1 MHIGN
6 RIFPYPVLNR
16 NEALSDYVAEST
28 FKLEFEVAESGAP
41 IVKNGEVVFKNL
53 HFILTDT
60 TLSELFEQGKL
71 QGAFIVE
78 CSASVYRSR
87 FNISTVPYDLHV
99 SAHEIN
105 GNVVVSCYLYA
116 TEDIASFRSTGF
128 ISEYAGYSFDIDKF
142 DILAV
147 DDGFKFKIELDPTE
161 DDKVASI
168 FTIVKKED
176 SGDIMSYVYNDKKII
191 IHLPAAYYDCYDN
204 IKTKRECNNI
214 AFAMIAIPVLSGC
227 LDDIS
232 SRYESVEEILDLYS
246 WFNAVYVSY
255 MRKTG
260 NKLTFEDFYNMN
272 KLELAQMVM
281 NSASCNGLKDFDNML
296 LGGMN
301 AMDEEGDENE

>member
-6 RIFPYPVLNR
+6 RSFPYPVLNR
-16 NEALSDYVAEST
+16 NEALSDYAAKST
-28 FKLEFEVAESGAP
+28 FKLEFDVDENGAP
-41 IVKNGEVVFKNL
+41 IVKNGEVIFKNL
-53 HFILTDT
+53 HFTLTDS
-60 TLSELFEQGKL
+60 TLSELLEQGKL
-71 QGAFIVE
+71 RGAFIVE

-87 FNISTVPYDLHV
+87 FDISTTPYDLQV

-105 GNVVVSCYLYA
+105 GNVVASCYLYA
-116 TEDIASFRSTGF
+116 TEDIIDFHSMGF
-128 ISEYAGYSFDIDKF
+128 IEEYAGYSFDIDKF

-168 FTIVKKED
+168 FTVVKKED

-191 IHLPAAYYDCYDN
+191 IYLPSAYYDCYDN

-214 AFAMIAIPVLSGC
+214 AFAMLAIPVLSGC

-232 SRYESVEEILDLYS
+232 ARYESMEEILESYS
-246 WFNAVYVSY
+246 WFNAVCISY
-255 MRKTG
+255 KRKTG
-260 NKLTFEDFYNMN
+260 NKLTFEDFDNMN

-301 AMDEEGDENE
+301 TADEEGDEYE